1 MSCKATLSDLI
12 EALTQNMTVT
22 EMAQTAL
29 HIQISRMIRDARRK
43 LRMSQ
48 KDLADK
54 MGVKQ
59 SLISRWESGDCNYTI
74 DTLVEIANAL
84 NLSVQCPLTYD
95 EVDVITEPAQ
105 ISAPN
110 AHTVVSQNTDFS
122 NAIWFDVDRAKTL
135 KKETGGAA

>member
-1 MSCKATLSDLI
+1 MRATI
-12 EALTQNMTVT
+12 EDFVNALTKNMTVE

-95 EVDVITEPAQ
+95 EVDVVTEPAQ

-110 AHTVVSQNTDFS
+110 AHTVVSQDTDFS
-122 NAIWFDVDRAKTL
+122 NAIWFDVSRVRVS